1 MKILFF
7 GTPAYTLPYLE
18 LLSEQDEVCGVISPP
33 DRTAG
38 RGLKLVS
45 PAPVKWARSNN
56 IPVLQPEKLADPEFQ
71 SAVSSLKADLGI
83 IVAYGKIIPEAV
95 FTLPANDC
103 LNLHFS
109 LLPRYRGASPIESA
123 LLGGDRISGVTLQ
136 RITMELDAGD
146 ILCTKEVAIPEE
158 YHFPEFFEALH
169 NAGGDLLRE
178 GLTTFRNSTPVF
190 TPQNH
195 AEAVVCGKIRT
206 GDRDIN
212 WDIDA
217 QTVRNTI
224 RAFSGQR
231 TAFSTVNGHK
241 HFLHRAGSVYPE
253 MTGKPGTVLQ
263 ADKNGFIIACGS
275 GAVAIT
281 EIQRENKKRMSA
293 AAFVNGNTVAPG
305 DRFNPSI

>member
-18 LLSEQDEVCGVISPP
+18 LLSERDEICGVISPP

-45 PAPVKWARSNN
+45 PAPVRWAHSKN
-56 IPVLQPEKLADPEFQ
+56 IPVLQPEKLSDPEFRK
-71 SAVSSLKADLGI
+71 AVADLDADLGI
-83 IVAYGKIIPEAV
+83 IVAYGKIIPEAI
-95 FTLPANDC
+95 FTLPDNDC

-109 LLPRYRGASPIESA
+109 LLPKYRGASPIESA
-123 LLGGDRISGVTLQ
+123 LLAGDRTSGVTLQ

-146 ILCTKEVAIPEE
+146 ILCTKEVAIPEDCH
-158 YHFPEFFEALH
+158 YPEFFEALH
-169 NAGGDLLRE
+169 TAGGALLRE
-178 GLTTFRNSTPVF
+178 GVAMFRSAAPVF

-206 GDRDIN
+206 EDRDIN
-212 WDIDA
+212 WDRDA
-217 QTVRNTI
+217 QAVRNTI
-224 RAFSGQR
+224 RAFSGLR
-231 TAFSTVNGHK
+231 TAFSTINGHK
-241 HFLHRAGSVYPE
+241 HFLHRAGTIHPE
-253 MTGKPGTVLQ
+253 MRGAPGTVLQ

-293 AAFVNGNTVAPG
+293 AAFANGNTVVPG
-305 DRFNPSI
+305 DRCNPSI